1 MNEIEFFKKYQ
12 RAPVVLSE
20 VKQGQTYGL
29 IHHSLPKNYVEV
41 IADNNGTALYT
52 DSLIVRNGSN
62 MIELFPKADDT
73 TISADNQTLHPLHLC
88 TFKTPPKGAVMSE
101 RGDADCAFQ
110 MCNGVKRASILK
122 AGSRKKRKGD
132 RRLTS
137 RKSKSKTRSVRR
149 KATPKTE
156 IELCPICLEELAPGQ
171 HIPKLKCKHRFHKA
185 CIEPICRQK
194 GNVGV
199 HCPLCRGDISFSCAA
214 DITRVSPWKYDPY
227 TDSTPFDMIELN
239 NMTLAERRLVHKE
252 IQKHRNNYLARRRK
266 TLRNETPEQRS
277 MRIENESTSDTRM
290 PHSPH

>member
-29 IHHSLPKNYVEV
+29 IHHSLPKNYLDV

-73 TISADNQTLHPLHLC
+73 TISADNQTLHLLHLC
-88 TFKTPPKGAVMSE
+88 TF
-101 RGDADCAFQ
+101 Q
-110 MCNGVKRASILK
+110 MCNSVKRASVLK

-137 RKSKSKTRSVRR
+137 RKSKSKTRSVRGT
-149 KATPKTE
+149 ATPKTE

-199 HCPLCRGDISFSCAA
+199 HCPICRGDISFSCAA

-239 NMTLAERRLVHKE
+239 NMTVAERRLVHKE
-252 IQKHRNNYLARRRK
+252 IQKHRNNFLARRRK
-266 TLRNETPEQRS
+266 TLRNETHEQRS
-277 MRIENESTSDTRM
+277 IRIENESTSDTHM